1 MAQMKNPPHPGL
13 LVKHEL
19 DDMGIPVT
27 EAAVALGVTRQALH
41 NVVSGKAG
49 ISPEMAV
56 RLAKGIGSTADGWLR
71 MQMNFD
77 LAQLPQKAIKVSK
90 IKRRQLSPA

>member
-13 LVKHEL
+13 LVKNEL
-19 DDMGIPVT
+19 DEMGVPVAD
-27 EAAVALGVTRQALH
+27 AAVALGVTRQALY

-71 MQMNFD
+71 MQMTFD

-90 IKRRQLSPA
+90 IRRRQLSPI

>member
-1 MAQMKNPPHPGL
+1 MQMKNPPHPGQ

-19 DDMGIPVT
+19 DELGIPVA
-27 EAAVALGVTRQALH
+27 EAATALGVTRQTLY
-41 NVVSGKAG
+41 NVISGKSG

-71 MQMNFD
+71 MQLTFD
-77 LAQLPQKAIKVSK
+77 LAQLSQNDIKVRKLAS
-90 IKRRQLSPA
+90 RHPAS

>member
-1 MAQMKNPPHPGL
+1 MTQMKNPPHPGE

-19 DDMGIPVT
+19 AELGIPVA
-27 EAAVALGVTRQALH
+27 EAATALGVTRQALY
-41 NVVSGKAG
+41 NVISGKSG

-71 MQMNFD
+71 MQLAFD
-77 LAQLPQKAIKVSK
+77 LAQLSPGDIKV
-90 IKRRQLSPA
+90 RRLVSRTSAA